1 MFDGVRG
8 LKTAGT
14 ATEQVSLI
22 ITLFSFEIEIE
33 DLTGLIEAYQKR
45 TYVEDIDYLQQNL
58 GGM

>member
-1 MFDGVRG
+1 VFDGVRG
-8 LKTAGT
+8 LKTAGA

-33 DLTGLIEAYQKR
+33 DLSGLIEAYQKR
-45 TYVEDIDYLQQNL
+45 TYVEDIDYLQQKL